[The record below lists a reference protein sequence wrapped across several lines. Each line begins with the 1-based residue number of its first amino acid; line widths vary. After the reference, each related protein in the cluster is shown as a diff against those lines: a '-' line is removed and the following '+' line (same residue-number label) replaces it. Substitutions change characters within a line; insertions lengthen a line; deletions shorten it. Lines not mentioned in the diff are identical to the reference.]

1 MITPQLTEQ
10 YGQVDRVSLARA
22 IFSVRSCAYAGFR
35 SKPKTAAAAP
45 PIVVSFRKSR
55 REGFMLGPPSARDKV
70 GRVSRKLLNRTCPL
84 ACQAFILPKGA
95 SIRALKSPLPHWSK
109 FLQSAGAWE
118 SGLECPLRD
127 RIDVTS
133 DWLSSSVILGKRRA

>member
-70 GRVSRKLLNRTCPL
+70 GRVSRNLLNRTCPL
-84 ACQAFILPKGA
+84 ACQGFIFAEK
-95 SIRALKSPLPHWSK
+95 IPLT
-109 FLQSAGAWE
+109 
-118 SGLECPLRD
+118 R
-127 RIDVTS
+127 
-133 DWLSSSVILGKRRA
+133 

>member
-70 GRVSRKLLNRTCPL
+70 GRVSRNLLNRTCQLTCQGFIFAEKIPL
-84 ACQAFILPKGA
+84 T
-95 SIRALKSPLPHWSK
+95 R
-109 FLQSAGAWE
+109 
-118 SGLECPLRD
+118 
-127 RIDVTS
+127 
-133 DWLSSSVILGKRRA
+133 

>member
-1 MITPQLTEQ
+1 MMVPQPTAQ

-45 PIVVSFRKSR
+45 PMVVSFRKSR

-70 GRVSRKLLNRTCPL
+70 GRVSRNLLNRTCPL
-84 ACQAFILPKGA
+84 ACQAFILPKGV
-95 SIRALKSPLPHWSK
+95 SIRALKSPLPCWSK
-109 FLQSAGAWE
+109 FLQSAGVLE
-118 SGLECPLRD
+118 SSLRYPLRD

-133 DWLSSSVILGKRRA
+133 DWLLSSVILGNFRA